1 MHNFS
6 DSFLTPKET
15 DSKTVLIWK
24 MCSKG
29 GFVSVDTLIKDSTKF
44 SFPVSEQSIKTT
56 FYDLNKK
63 FKWFKSRKR
72 TTSDKR
78 GPKGL
83 EYCLKPDAKHPRTKM
98 LMVEFMQREFEKEL
112 ILNEKERKEFL
123 MDMLH
128 SEPIEICGIK
138 TTLKDTLYVY
148 GYYKD
153 NSEEL
158 ELQYRS
164 NDTSRLYYLNGK
176 KYKTSE
182 IIRLSQYV
190 KTNRLYTQF
199 KSY

>member
-1 MHNFS
+1 MIDFS

-15 DSKTVLIWK
+15 DSKIVLIWK
-24 MCSKG
+24 MCFKRDY
-29 GFVSVDTLIKDSTKF
+29 VSIETLINDSVKF
-44 SFPVSEQSIKTT
+44 YFSVSEQSIKTT
-56 FYDLNKK
+56 FYDLNKN

-72 TTSDKR
+72 SSSDKR

-83 EYCLKPDAKHPRTKM
+83 EYCLRADAKHPRTKM

-148 GYYKD
+148 GYYKE
-153 NSEEL
+153 NSGEL
-158 ELQYRS
+158 ELQYRN
-164 NDTSRLYYLNGK
+164 NDTTHLYHLNGA
-176 KYKTSE
+176 KYSTAE

-190 KTNRLYTQF
+190 KSNRLYTQF